1 MGFKQGS
8 DMARFMV
15 QKERS
20 RVRVEQRMTPWKT
33 WRPLRRRLPCL
44 RRNGGGLD
52 WGSGTRHGEKGGFV
66 QMTMRK
72 SRSNQ
77 WNNSIH
83 NSEHI
88 ELSPSAEQLTYNSF
102 SSHNNPKEQVRRGYV
117 VFKVICLESGG
128 GGIQAQAAW
137 LRSPRSQPHTLY
149 CLLRAQRLL
158 AD

>member
-1 MGFKQGS
+1 MKGIVSYVCELGLHPGDKGVPLMGFKQGS

-52 WGSGTRHGEKGGFV
+52 WGSGTRRGEKGGFV

-102 SSHNNPKEQVRRGYV
+102 SSHNNPKEQVRRGMS
-117 VFKVICLESGG
+117 FS
-128 GGIQAQAAW
+128 
-137 LRSPRSQPHTLY
+137 RLY
-149 CLLRAQRLL
+149 A
-158 AD
+158 